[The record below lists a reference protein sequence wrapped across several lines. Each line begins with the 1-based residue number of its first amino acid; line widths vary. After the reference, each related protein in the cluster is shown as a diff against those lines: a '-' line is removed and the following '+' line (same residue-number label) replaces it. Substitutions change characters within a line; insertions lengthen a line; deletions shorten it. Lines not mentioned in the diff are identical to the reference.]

1 MKHYP
6 RIISAIL
13 AAAMIFS
20 FVACAATD
28 DITSDDT
35 AVDTADETADE
46 TKPEIKDSLPNVDLD
61 GYNFRM
67 FILGDIHVPF
77 VYSDEMDGSVVNDAV
92 YSKILTVEERFN
104 TDITLVETSAP
115 ADEVMAIKTEI
126 MSGADTF
133 DIVQAHDVNLANSTL
148 EGLYVNIYE
157 VPHLDF
163 EKPWWPSKTL
173 ESMTIAGQSYLMLNN
188 ISLINLISTRV
199 MYFNKTLFDNYGIDY
214 PYQDVYDNNWTF
226 ERLLSLTGSA
236 YSDLNG
242 NSTVDDADMFGFVN
256 PTWYYCWLEPFN
268 VEPYKKDPSG
278 ALYYEFDLDKM
289 QSLVEKFY
297 SLLFGA
303 GGYQVTSGD
312 DGANKIFTEGRS
324 LFRYEVL
331 KAAAENFSL
340 TDVIYGILPMPKYD
354 ENQDSYYAGSTDR
367 PLAIPT
373 TALPNIDT
381 VGIIVEALNY
391 EGYKQVFPAYYELA
405 LKSRYADQTDDAAMI
420 DIIYEN
426 NIISFTYM
434 YGNHQSPYSNMI
446 GNLFNI
452 SSPSTDVA
460 SYAAKIEK
468 AQSLYMDR
476 LMKFY
481 NEGT

>member
-1 MKHYP
+1 MKHLP
-6 RIISAIL
+6 RFTAALL
-13 AAAMIFS
+13 AAAMLLSIF
-20 FVACAATD
+20 ACASTD
-28 DITSDDT
+28 EKPADDT
-35 AVDTADETADE
+35 AVDASDVTTEE
-46 TKPEIKDSLPNVDLD
+46 TKPEIKDSLPDVDLN

-67 FILGDIHVPF
+67 LILGAKHVPY
-77 VYSDEMDGSVVNDAV
+77 VYSEEMDGGVVNDAV
-92 YSKILTVEERFN
+92 YSKILTVEERFK

-115 ADEVMAIKTEI
+115 DDEVMAIKTEI
-126 MSGADTF
+126 MSGTDSF

-163 EKPWWPSKTL
+163 DKPWWPSKTL

-188 ISLINLISTRV
+188 ISLINLVQTRV
-199 MYFNKTLFDNYGIDY
+199 MFFNKTLFENYGIDY
-214 PYQDVYDNNWTF
+214 PYQDVYDGKWTF
-226 ERLLSLTGSA
+226 DRLLTLSSA
-236 YSDLNG
+236 GYSDLNG
-242 NSTVDDADMFGFVN
+242 NSEIDDADMFGFVN

-268 VEPYKKDPSG
+268 VEPYQKDESG
-278 ALYYEFDLDKM
+278 SLYYSFDLDKM
-289 QSLVEKFY
+289 QLLVEKFY
-297 SLLFGA
+297 DLLFGQ

-324 LFRYEVL
+324 LFRYEIL

-354 ENQDSYYAGSTDR
+354 ENQDAYYAGSTDR

-381 VGIIVEALNY
+381 VGIVVEALNY

-434 YGNHQSPYSNMI
+434 YGNHGSPYSNMI
-446 GNLFNI
+446 GTLFNA

-460 SYAAKIEK
+460 SYSAKIER
-468 AQSLYMDR
+468 AQGLYLDK
-476 LMKFY
+476 LMKFF
-481 NEGT
+481 NK